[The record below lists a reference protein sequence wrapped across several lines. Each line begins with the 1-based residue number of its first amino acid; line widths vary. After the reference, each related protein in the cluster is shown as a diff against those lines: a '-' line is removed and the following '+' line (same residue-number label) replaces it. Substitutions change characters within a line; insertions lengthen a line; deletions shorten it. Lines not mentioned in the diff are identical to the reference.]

1 MYLRYWIKIARVMKM
16 LFFILLLACSAVS
29 FHRKVDQRRSYIGN
43 TILDTDEVRDYRK
56 SNRFVHEYN
65 ILIDFVFVI
74 TKDQALKASSLIEEW
89 KDIVI
94 KYHSIFLLEDGIDDI
109 LLPEWSSFSYEMHTY
124 KNMLSQLESYG
135 WLIGSSGISL
145 RNFGMWIS
153 DRDYLYFVDLNCVPK
168 SSLDTFL
175 LNMKALG
182 YVPKDLFNDNIAALT
197 VGPISYFTEGG
208 NSRTTPVIH
217 QMSLQNAIIAR

>member
-1 MYLRYWIKIARVMKM
+1 M
-16 LFFILLLACSAVS
+16 ILLLLLVASSAIS

-65 ILIDFVFVI
+65 ILIDFVI
-74 TKDQALKASSLIEEW
+74 PINKDQASKSHSLIEGW
-89 KDIVI
+89 KDIVSN
-94 KYHSIFLLEDGIDDI
+94 YHCIFLLEDGIDDI
-109 LLPEWSSFSYEMHTY
+109 QLPEWSHFSYELY
-124 KNMLSQLESYG
+124 KYRDMVEQWETYG
-135 WLIGSSGISL
+135 WMLGSSGISL

-175 LNMKALG
+175 LNIKALG
-182 YVPKDLFNDNIAALT
+182 YTPTDLINNNIAALT

-208 NSRTTPVIH
+208 NSRTTPVI
-217 QMSLQNAIIAR
+217 QEMSLQNALIAR